1 MNRKSNPQSRAKHE
15 QTRSQRAAAERK
27 RKQRRLVVSVAVAV
41 LAVGGAGAGYF
52 VFGGAAEADA
62 STAAAPVVTASP
74 FKAIHE
80 MRKGPP
86 VPFLSTS
93 QPQPRIAVPTKIHDF
108 GTIGPKDVVRYRFQ
122 IRNVG
127 EGPLTISRAFTTCGC
142 TTARVSAR
150 VIPPGKAAAVELIFD
165 AGFHNTAGQSVKRGL
180 VIESNDRGRWKT
192 TVWTE
197 AKVRR
202 L

>member
-1 MNRKSNPQSRAKHE
+1 MNGKHKSESRGKRG
-15 QTRSQRAAAERK
+15 RSQSERAAAERK
-27 RKQRRLVVSVAVAV
+27 RKQRRWVVSLAVAA
-41 LAVGGAGAGYF
+41 LAVGGAGYF
-52 VFGGAAEADA
+52 SYGGAGQADA

-86 VPFLSTS
+86 VPFLPAS
-93 QPQPRIAVPTKIHDF
+93 QPQPRIAVPTKVHDF

-122 IRNVG
+122 IRNEG
-127 EGPLTISRAFTTCGC
+127 QGPLTISRAFTTCGC

-150 VIPPGKAAAVELIFD
+150 VIPPGKAASVELIFD
-165 AGFHNTAGQSVKRGL
+165 AGFHDARWQSVKRGL

-202 L
+202 S